1 MIRWGSARP
10 EDFTEVVIDP
20 EMGAFG
26 DNGCIDFVKT
36 DFDRKVNEESLLPDS
51 FTFEKYF
58 AGKYIGDILRHAL
71 LGLHEEGLLCKGQ
84 KTNLLRP
91 QGSIACAD
99 ISAIE
104 GNDGTDKAAA
114 LLKRLGMGCAGDDL
128 NIVRF
133 VCSLLSHRGA
143 LLVAITLAVLLERSK
158 TQVRKNCSADRVHRS
173 EIKIGRSLT
182 KVLSFLSKIQT
193 RHSLS

>member
-10 EDFTEVVIDP
+10 EDFAEVVIDP

-71 LGLHEEGLLCKGQ
+71 LGLHAEGLFCEGQ
-84 KTNLLRP
+84 RAELLRP

-104 GNDGTDKAAA
+104 GERGAEEAAA
-114 LLKRLGMGCAGDDL
+114 LLKRLGMGDSGDDV

-133 VCSLLSHRGA
+133 VCSLLSHRCA
-143 LLVAITLAVLLERSK
+143 LLVGITLAVLLERSE
-158 TQVRKNCSADRVHRS
+158 TQVRKTYKEYESYFVVS
-173 EIKIGRSLT
+173 S
-182 KVLSFLSKIQT
+182 
-193 RHSLS
+193 